1 MIIHEVNRFG
11 DEHDYTVVDHIP
23 DGYEV
28 WSIGGI
34 EGSPN
39 YMPLC
44 ICYSGTFN
52 VQLDKLLAIR
62 VPEPERK
69 IMERCSMRT
78 GCGNLAEVRRALKGK
93 HVKQSNRDLLE
104 LALPLF
110 EFYTN

>member
-1 MIIHEVNRFG
+1 MYIEEINRFG
-11 DEHDYTVVDHIP
+11 EMLKYRVVETIP
-23 DGYEV
+23 NGYSV

-44 ICYSGTFN
+44 ICYSGTYK
-52 VQLDKLLAIR
+52 VQTDKLCAIL

-69 IMERCSMRT
+69 VMEKCQMRT
-78 GCGNLAEVRRALKGK
+78 GCGNL
-93 HVKQSNRDLLE
+93 HDVKQALTRKRTKDRDLLE

-110 EFYTN
+110 EKYTL